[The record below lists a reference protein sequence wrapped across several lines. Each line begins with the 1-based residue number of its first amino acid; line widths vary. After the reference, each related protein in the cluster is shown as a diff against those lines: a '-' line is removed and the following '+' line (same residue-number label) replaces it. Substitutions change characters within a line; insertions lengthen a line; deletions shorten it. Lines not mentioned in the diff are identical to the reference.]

1 MDIVGELWDKLGAA
15 GQEAYKT
22 RAKTLMH
29 VYDRTLKVYNAK
41 VTSAAATAA
50 AAAAAAAA
58 KAAAKAAAVTTA
70 GTSTE
75 IAGTAAA
82 SAAVTVTTA
91 IATTFPS
98 QDATSSLSVES
109 AFVASEWVTPEL
121 SAMYA
126 AAFARMVHTDDPG
139 GWGLA
144 KTASSFESAVDD
156 DAGPKAL

>member
-1 MDIVGELWDKLGAA
+1 MDIVSELWDKLGAA

-41 VTSAAATAA
+41 VTSSAA
-50 AAAAAAAA
+50 AAAAAA
-58 KAAAKAAAVTTA
+58 AAAKAAAVTTA